1 MEFQERLQKIMDEK
15 KLKQVNLAELT
26 GLSSAQINHLVS
38 GRTKDPKFE
47 TVVKV
52 ADALDVSLD
61 YLAGT
66 RDDAAPRLTR
76 DESVLLS
83 DYRGCT
89 PERRR
94 KAADAVRD
102 QRVLSQAQ
110 ESAGM
115 SFESAEV
122 DLYRRAAA
130 GERVSDAE
138 VRPAIEKDVRRVAV
152 MDERERAEYEAWKA
166 GEIVRLAGGE
176 KDEGAA

>member
-66 RDDAAPRLTR
+66 RDDVAPRLTR

-110 ESAGM
+110 ESAGEL
-115 SFESAEV
+115 SKSIESEV
-122 DLYRRAAA
+122 A
-130 GERVSDAE
+130 
-138 VRPAIEKDVRRVAV
+138 
-152 MDERERAEYEAWKA
+152 
-166 GEIVRLAGGE
+166 
-176 KDEGAA
+176 